1 MHRTRELVR
10 PLADRGYRL
19 LWVAQLLSEVGD
31 WAARLALVVL
41 VVDRTGSAT
50 WAGVAVAAS
59 LVTWLGPGQLVA
71 GAVDHLDRRTVMVG
85 ADLVRAAAFLLVLL
99 PAPVGVTV
107 ALAAVAGLATP
118 AFHGA
123 RSAAQVEVVPPP
135 SYGASV
141 ALGGI
146 TQDAT
151 VLLGYLLGGL
161 ALGAGDASTAL
172 LVNAATFVA
181 SAAVLSRLPVLPA
194 RLPEAAGE
202 DPGEDLGEVPGGPGA
217 AVARVRGG
225 AAVVLRDPVV
235 RRAVLLTLAATFSA
249 TASETL
255 LVVWAVDDL
264 GGAGWLA
271 SLLLAAT
278 TLLTLLGTA
287 RLALDAGPDRL
298 LRTTARL
305 TAVPALVVLGLLA
318 AGAAV
323 AGVLPAG
330 AGLVLLAAA
339 FLLTG
344 LLFVATTPAN
354 VVGGPRLPRE
364 VRAVAISVVVGA
376 TTAGQA
382 LAAVVAGVLADLL
395 PVQAGLAV
403 LVLPAAVVGV
413 LSLRRPVRG
422 HALRPTEHVPATGTA
437 MGTVTGTRR
446 HGDGHGDGH
455 GLGPLTRGRTT
466 GDPPGPAVA
475 RCPGRPYPRRCV
487 VRPWSLRGAGA
498 ARVAGWSW
506 PRRRAAPTCCTWP
519 TTWGRSA
526 GPGTTSATSAP
537 TRESWAA
544 RPRRPSCSPARWSP
558 TPWCTPTARPGSA

>member
-194 RLPEAAGE
+194 RLPEAA
-202 DPGEDLGEVPGGPGA
+202 GEDLGEVPGGPGA

-422 HALRPTEHVPATGTA
+422 HALRPTEHVPVTGTAIGTATGTA
-437 MGTVTGTRR
+437 TGSATGT
-446 HGDGHGDGH
+446 
-455 GLGPLTRGRTT
+455 
-466 GDPPGPAVA
+466 AS
-475 RCPGRPYPRRCV
+475 
-487 VRPWSLRGAGA
+487 VR
-498 ARVAGWSW
+498 
-506 PRRRAAPTCCTWP
+506 
-519 TTWGRSA
+519 
-526 GPGTTSATSAP
+526 
-537 TRESWAA
+537 
-544 RPRRPSCSPARWSP
+544 
-558 TPWCTPTARPGSA
+558 